1 MGGFGTASGNTSE
14 LLTNNGTTEPSF
26 MLHHYTTDACTIE
39 ADDWVVVTGGW
50 YTRTNVTEYDI
61 NGWRQELPDLNTGR
75 YDHGCGY
82 YVNANKEIVYLV
94 AGGFYVDENY
104 VRTYLASTE
113 ILTNGGS
120 RWMDVEPLPSGAIGL
135 QGVSVDN
142 KIFMTGGQGIC
153 HLDTILS
160 FDIESHSWSMVGHM
174 KDIRSFHG
182 FSLVNVDDIV
192 DYCNITTTY

>member
-1 MGGFGTASGNTSE
+1 MRNYSS
-14 LLTNNGTTEPSF
+14 
-26 MLHHYTTDACTIE
+26 DACTIE
-39 ADDWVVVTGGW
+39 ADDWVVITGGW

-61 NGWRQELPDLNTGR
+61 NGWRQEHPDLNTGR

-82 YVNANKEIVYLV
+82 YVNANKEIVRWNILGFVSYFPVQVYLV

-142 KIFMTGGQGIC
+142 KIFMTGKSQWTYDFQIFF
-153 HLDTILS
+153 LFQVARVFVILTPS
-160 FDIESHSWSMVGHM
+160 SVLTLRATAGLWLVTWRISEVFTASVWS
-174 KDIRSFHG
+174 
-182 FSLVNVDDIV
+182 
-192 DYCNITTTY
+192 T

>member
-1 MGGFGTASGNTSE
+1 
-14 LLTNNGTTEPSF
+14 
-26 MLHHYTTDACTIE
+26 MLFVSYFP
-39 ADDWVVVTGGW
+39 V
-50 YTRTNVTEYDI
+50 
-61 NGWRQELPDLNTGR
+61 Q
-75 YDHGCGY
+75 
-82 YVNANKEIVYLV
+82 VYLV

-142 KIFMTGGQGIC
+142 KIFMTGKSQYMYDLQNIFVVPGGQGIC

>member
-1 MGGFGTASGNTSE
+1 MRNYSS
-14 LLTNNGTTEPSF
+14 
-26 MLHHYTTDACTIE
+26 DACTIE
-39 ADDWVVVTGGW
+39 ADDWVVITGGW

-61 NGWRQELPDLNTGR
+61 NGWRQEHPDLNTGR

-82 YVNANKEIVYLV
+82 YVNANKEIVRWNILGFVSYFPVQVYLV

-142 KIFMTGGQGIC
+142 KIFMTGKSQWTYDFQIFF
-153 HLDTILS
+153 LFQVARVFVILTPS
-160 FDIESHSWSMVGHM
+160 SVLTLRATAGLWLVTWRISEVFMASVWS
-174 KDIRSFHG
+174 
-182 FSLVNVDDIV
+182 
-192 DYCNITTTY
+192 T